1 MMTEIPEAP
10 EGTAEP
16 AGPAGQPVA
25 PDDRRPG
32 RVLRTLLVVVVVLAA
47 LAGAAWT
54 GWQVRQERAAD
65 DDRAQ
70 ALSVARQAAVAF
82 TSYDAQHI
90 DADLDRVRQ
99 MSTGDFRDQFTKA
112 LGALTGA
119 IKKADGVS
127 KGEVTQAGLIRSTG
141 STAVV
146 IAAVDATITNK
157 QTRQPS
163 LRRYRLQITLT
174 LVDDRWLI
182 SDISPVA

>member
-1 MMTEIPEAP
+1 MMTEIPPDRVETPAP
-10 EGTAEP
+10 PRSRHLLGTAL
-16 AGPAGQPVA
+16 VA
-25 PDDRRPG
+25 
-32 RVLRTLLVVVVVLAA
+32 VLLLAA
-47 LAGAAWT
+47 LAGAGWT

-82 TSYDAQHI
+82 TSYDARHI
-90 DADLDRVRQ
+90 DEDLDRVRD

-119 IKKADGVS
+119 IRKAHGVS
-127 KGEVTQAGLIRSTG
+127 EGEVTQMGLIRSSD

-157 QTRQPS
+157 ETQKPS

-174 LVDDRWLI
+174 LVDDKWLI

>member
-1 MMTEIPEAP
+1 MTDIPPDRLESPAP
-10 EGTAEP
+10 ARP
-16 AGPAGQPVA
+16 
-25 PDDRRPG
+25 RRALWTG
-32 RVLRTLLVVVVVLAA
+32 FAVLVVLAA

-54 GWQVRQERAAD
+54 GLQVRQERTAD

-82 TSYDAQHI
+82 TSYDAEHI
-90 DADLDRVRQ
+90 DEDLDRVRQ

-119 IKKADGVS
+119 IRKAHGVS
-127 KGEVTQAGLIRSTG
+127 KGEVSQAGLIRSSD

-146 IAAVDATITNK
+146 IAAVDATIANK
-157 QTRQPS
+157 QTQQPS
-163 LRRYRLQITLT
+163 LRRYRLEITLT
-174 LVDDRWLI
+174 RVDDAWLI